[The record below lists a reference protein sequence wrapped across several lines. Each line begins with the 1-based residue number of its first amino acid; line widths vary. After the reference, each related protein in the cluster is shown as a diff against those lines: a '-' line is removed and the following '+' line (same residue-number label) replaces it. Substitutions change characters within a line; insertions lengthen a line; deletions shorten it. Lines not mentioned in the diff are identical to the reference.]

1 MRIQLIDRA
10 IGERELREKEVTVDV
25 QISRNAAPTGT

>member
-1 MRIQLIDRA
+1 MCIQFIDRA

-25 QISRNAAPTGT
+25 QIRNAAPTGT

>member
-25 QISRNAAPTGT
+25 QIRNAALTGT

>member
-25 QISRNAAPTGT
+25 QVRNAASTET